1 MRHFIVVYQ
10 NTTRNVR
17 AVTEVYAKTIN
28 DVIPYLYGEKLYPW
42 DDRTLVIPRSW
53 PVLKIREII
62 WNGKSFDE
70 GECISFS

>member
-1 MRHFIVVYQ
+1 MRHFIVVFQ
-10 NTTRNVR
+10 NTTLNVR
-17 AVTEVYAKTIN
+17 DVTEVYDKTIN

-42 DDRTLVIPRSW
+42 DDRTLVISKSW

-70 GECISFS
+70 GECIIFS